1 MRRRVKSTRRVP
13 LTPALSPRRGRIIC
27 RAGRRSTRLDR
38 IRDGWSCSLSPGE
51 RVRVR
56 GNESAASRI
65 IIDATEQISRAPM
78 DWNFIIF
85 TLIKIVCVIGAVLT
99 MFAYSVLAERKV
111 SAFIQ
116 DRVGPNRVALPLIGS
131 VPLIGPFLTRI
142 GFWQPIAD
150 GLKAFLK
157 EDFTPSYVRK
167 AYFWLA
173 PAIMLAPSFLTVAVI
188 PFGSTLGKQR
198 MVIADLDVGILYTFG
213 IVSLGVYG
221 IVLAG
226 YAANSKYPFLGGIR
240 SSAQLISYEIAMGMS
255 VVPLFLIVGNL
266 NLSKVI
272 EYQAQ
277 NGWLIRYA
285 PISFFIF
292 LVSAFA
298 ETNRLPFDLPECE
311 TELVAGY
318 NTEYSSMKF
327 ALFFMGEY
335 ANMIA
340 ASSMMVTLFFG
351 GWTFPGLTTP
361 ADALATGLLHIG
373 IFVGKM
379 LALMVLFIW
388 VRWML
393 PRFRYDQLMDLGWRR
408 FVPLA
413 LANILFYAGWFWM
426 KT

>member
-1 MRRRVKSTRRVP
+1 M
-13 LTPALSPRRGRIIC
+13 
-27 RAGRRSTRLDR
+27 DR
-38 IRDGWSCSLSPGE
+38 
-51 RVRVR
+51 
-56 GNESAASRI
+56 
-65 IIDATEQISRAPM
+65 
-78 DWNFIIF
+78 NFVIF

-99 MFAYSVLAERKV
+99 MFAYAVLAERKT

-116 DRVGPNRVALPLIGS
+116 DRVGPNRATLPLIGALP
-131 VPLIGPFLTRI
+131 VVGPFLTRI

-157 EDFTPSYVRK
+157 EDFTPAYVRK

-173 PAIMLAPSFLTVAVI
+173 PAVMLAPSFLTVAVI

-240 SSAQLISYEIAMGMS
+240 SSAQMISYEIAMGMS
-255 VVPLFLIVGNL
+255 VIPLFLIIGQL
-266 NLSKVI
+266 NLSRVI

-277 NGWLIRYA
+277 HGWMICYA
-285 PISFFIF
+285 PVSFFIF

-335 ANMIA
+335 ANMLA
-340 ASSMMVTLFFG
+340 GSAMMVTLFFG
-351 GWTFPGLTTP
+351 GWTLPFAGLDQP
-361 ADALATGLLHIG
+361 ADTMLQGVLQVG
-373 IFVGKM
+373 IFLGK
-379 LALMVLFIW
+379 VLVFMGVFIW

-408 FVPLA
+408 FIPLA
-413 LANILFYAGWFWM
+413 LANIVFYAAWLWAKG
-426 KT
+426 

>member
-1 MRRRVKSTRRVP
+1 
-13 LTPALSPRRGRIIC
+13 
-27 RAGRRSTRLDR
+27 
-38 IRDGWSCSLSPGE
+38 
-51 RVRVR
+51 
-56 GNESAASRI
+56 
-65 IIDATEQISRAPM
+65 M
-78 DWNFIIF
+78 DPNFIIF

-99 MFAYSVLAERKV
+99 MFAYSVLAERKI

-131 VPLIGPFLTRI
+131 VPVVGPFLTRI

-188 PFGSTLGKQR
+188 PFGSTVGKQR

-266 NLSKVI
+266 NLSRVI

-277 NGWLIRYA
+277 NGWLIWYA
-285 PISFFIF
+285 PVSFFIF

-327 ALFFMGEY
+327 AMFFMGEY
-335 ANMIA
+335 ANMLAGSAI
-340 ASSMMVTLFFG
+340 MVTLFFG
-351 GWTFPGLTTP
+351 GWTLPFGGLDQPATTV
-361 ADALATGLLHIG
+361 LKGLIHIA
-373 IFVGKM
+373 IFIGKI
-379 LALMVLFIW
+379 LVLMAVFIW
-388 VRWML
+388 ARWML

-408 FVPLA
+408 FIPLA
-413 LANILFYAGWFWM
+413 LANIVFYAAWLWV
-426 KT
+426 KS